1 MDNKKGFIGG
11 LVGILIAVFV
21 FVGIYLMY
29 QRMSAKEL
37 QETTQKAAENAGVE
51 IETKNISPQG
61 QVDSVRD
68 LVGKVQDKE
77 NARIENEMK

>member
-1 MDNKKGFIGG
+1 MQNKKGFVGG
-11 LVGILIAVFV
+11 LVGILIAIFI
-21 FVGIYLMY
+21 FVGIYLTY
-29 QRMSAKEL
+29 QRMSAKKL
-37 QETTQKAAENAGVE
+37 QETTQKAAEDAGVE